1 MGDVGRQLDALEGA
15 APVLDVTPPI
25 FLAARTFVTARGAS
39 ATLCTVV
46 PRALGRVA
54 ARS

>member
-25 FLAARTFVTARGAS
+25 FLVRTFVTARGAS

>member
-1 MGDVGRQLDALEGA
+1 MGDVGRQLAALDG

-25 FLAARTFVTARGAS
+25 FLVRTFVTARGAS